1 MKKVGRLNKNN
12 IKEKLYKFINS
23 PLYIFIVGLI
33 TLISATFALEVVC
46 FTLLALLLVLSF
58 IISED
63 TKPVI
68 PIMLT
73 ILFAMSYKN
82 GISYNPD
89 RDLPTIYDNKFILGY
104 FIFLIVLIIIA
115 LIFNFIK
122 YKQYKKLFNRSLIF
136 IPGLILLSLGYLL
149 GGIIDFASLNNF
161 LYPFTNV
168 ILIVIPFIYFADTAF
183 IDNSKISPIKY
194 LSLIMVMT
202 TLVIGLEMVHIYL
215 TNDVIQGFEIIKG
228 NIKNGWGL
236 QNNFAGYF
244 VLSVPFTVYLILTD
258 KKPLKYY
265 LFLLLTCI
273 LVFFTMARTSYI
285 TLLVELIISF
295 FVICFVKKIKIKYV
309 LLFLLSLI
317 IVLSIFALIFHD
329 EFLKL
334 FNSLIEIGLSLNGRE
349 KLFQIAWDSFMNHPI
364 FGEGWFNADHIWSDS
379 PYNMDFIPDWKI
391 HNFILQL
398 LGSTGLFGFIC
409 FLAFIYNIFIVN
421 KVKFSVTKLVPSLA
435 IGVLL
440 FTSLGDN
447 FFFDYTFER
456 YMAIF
461 LVVIGYYYFNNNQE
475 KVLA

>member
-1 MKKVGRLNKNN
+1 MEKINKFKNL
-12 IKEKLYKFINS
+12 KESLYQFINS

-33 TLISATFALEVVC
+33 TVISATFALEVVC
-46 FTLLALLLVLSF
+46 FTLLALLGVTSLIV
-58 IISED
+58 SED
-63 TKPVI
+63 TKPTI

-73 ILFAMSYKN
+73 ALFAMSYKN
-82 GISYNPD
+82 GISYNPN
-89 RDLPTIYDNKFILGY
+89 RDLPTIYDNKIILGY
-104 FIFLIVLIIIA
+104 FVFLIVLILGGFIY
-115 LIFNFIK
+115 NFIK

-136 IPGLILLSLGYLL
+136 LPGLILLSLGYLL

-168 ILIVIPFIYFADTAF
+168 ILIVIPFIYYADTAF

-244 VLSVPFTVYLILTD
+244 VLSVPFTVYLIISET
-258 KKPLKYY
+258 KPLRYY

-285 TLLVELIISF
+285 TLLLELIIAF
-295 FVICFVKKIKIKYV
+295 FVICHVKKVKIKYI
-309 LLFLLSLI
+309 LIFLLSL
-317 IVLSIFALIFHD
+317 VLTLVVLALIFHD

-391 HNFILQL
+391 HNVVLQL
-398 LGSTGLFGFIC
+398 LGSTGIFGFIC
-409 FLAFIYNIFIVN
+409 FLIFIYNLFIVN
-421 KVKFSVTKLVPSLA
+421 KHHFSVYKLVPTLG
-435 IGVLL
+435 IMVLL

-461 LVVIGYYYFNNNQE
+461 LVVIGYYYFNGSKVSLE
-475 KVLA
+475 K

>member
-1 MKKVGRLNKNN
+1 MKLIFILKR
-12 IKEKLYKFINS
+12 ILYILINS

-33 TLISATFALEVVC
+33 IFISATFALEVVC
-46 FTLLALLLVLSF
+46 FTLLALLGVTSL

-63 TKPVI
+63 TKPTI

-73 ILFAMSYKN
+73 ALFAMSYKN
-82 GISYNPD
+82 GISYNPN
-89 RDLPTIYDNKFILGY
+89 RDLPTIYDNKIILGY
-104 FIFLIVLIIIA
+104 FIFLIVLILGGFIY
-115 LIFNFIK
+115 NFIK

-136 IPGLILLSLGYLL
+136 LPGLILLSLGYLL

-168 ILIVIPFIYFADTAF
+168 ILIVIPFIYYADTAF

-228 NIKNGWGL
+228 NIKNGWGI

-244 VLSVPFTVYLILTD
+244 VLSVPFTVYLIISET
-258 KKPLKYY
+258 KPLKYY

-285 TLLVELIISF
+285 TLLLELIIAF
-295 FVICFVKKIKIKYV
+295 FVICHVKKVKIKYI
-309 LLFLLSLI
+309 LIFLLSL
-317 IVLSIFALIFHD
+317 VLTLVVLALIFHD

-349 KLFQIAWDSFMNHPI
+349 KLFQIAWDSFMRHPI

-391 HNFILQL
+391 HNVVLQL
-398 LGSTGLFGFIC
+398 LGSTGIFGFIC
-409 FLAFIYNIFIVN
+409 FLIFIYNLFIVN
-421 KVKFSVTKLVPSLA
+421 KHHFSVYKLVPILG
-435 IGVLL
+435 IVVLL

-461 LVVIGYYYFNNNQE
+461 LVVAGYYIH
-475 KVLA
+475 KS